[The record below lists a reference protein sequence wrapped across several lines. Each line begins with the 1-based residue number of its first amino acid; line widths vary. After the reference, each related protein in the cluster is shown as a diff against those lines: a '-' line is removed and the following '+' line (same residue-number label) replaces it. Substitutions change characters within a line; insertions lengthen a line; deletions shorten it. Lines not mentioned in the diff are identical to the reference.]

1 MFFMYLNETRK
12 YDINVTALV
21 RNEKKA
27 WEKFEDFRDMPYFHL
42 KVQDVCT
49 PITMEEKPEYI
60 IHAAGNASPHFI
72 LHDPVGI
79 IAANTT
85 GTVNVLEL
93 ARKSGTKKVLYTSTR
108 EVYGKMPDGTEEIH
122 EETFGSL
129 DRWNSGP
136 VIQKV
141 SGWKQSVRVTTTNIR
156 VPFTA
161 VRIAHS
167 YGPGMTINN
176 DGRVMRI
183 SSQTS

>member
-1 MFFMYLNETRK
+1 
-12 YDINVTALV
+12 
-21 RNEKKA
+21 
-27 WEKFEDFRDMPYFHL
+27 MPYFHL

-93 ARKSGTKKVLYTSTR
+93 ARKSGTKKKCCTLPHGRYTEKCRMEQKKSTR
-108 EVYGKMPDGTEEIH
+108 RHLEVWT
-122 EETFGSL
+122 
-129 DRWNSGP
+129 RWNSGP

-141 SGWKQSVRVTTTNIR
+141 SGWRKQSVRVTTTNIR
-156 VPFTA
+156 FRLQP
-161 VRIAHS
+161 
-167 YGPGMTINN
+167 
-176 DGRVMRI
+176 
-183 SSQTS
+183 